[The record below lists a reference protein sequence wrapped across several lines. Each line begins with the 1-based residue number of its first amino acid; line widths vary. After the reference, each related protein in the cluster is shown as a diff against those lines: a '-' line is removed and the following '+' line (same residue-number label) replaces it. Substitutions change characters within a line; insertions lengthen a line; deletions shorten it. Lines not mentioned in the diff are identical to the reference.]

1 MSAVPSAVMNLI
13 VRNQIMSA
21 FGYKPDRN
29 GGTNYKEDIRGVCK
43 VSGWVTIKLQTEFL
57 PQYI

>member
-13 VRNQIMSA
+13 VRNQIMSE
-21 FGYKPDRN
+21 FGYKPDRS
-29 GGTNYKEDIRGVCK
+29 GGTNYKEEIRGVCK
-43 VSGWVTIKLQTEFL
+43 VSGWMTIKSQTEFL